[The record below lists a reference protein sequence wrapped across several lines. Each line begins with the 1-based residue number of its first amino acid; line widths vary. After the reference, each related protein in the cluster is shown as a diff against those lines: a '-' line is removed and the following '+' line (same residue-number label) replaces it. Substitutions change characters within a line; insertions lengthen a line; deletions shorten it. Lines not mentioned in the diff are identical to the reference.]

1 MDDTKC
7 KADAQQIIRRFCE
20 AVGGTR
26 EELSKALGVTRQ
38 AISNRIN
45 LGDIPPVW
53 FFRIADQYGASLDWL
68 YRGVGRKGF
77 GDFDPKAGA
86 SRVESMGRD
95 FLSFL
100 ERKGASKDLRRE
112 VFLLVLKFAEKG
124 VHGIDTLAIA
134 KESIIATLK
143 VMESLEA
150 SGDDY
155 AKACISLLNVA
166 FSEV

>member
-1 MDDTKC
+1 MDDTNR
-7 KADAQQIIRRFCE
+7 KADAQQVIRRFCE
-20 AVGGTR
+20 AVGGSR
-26 EELSKALGVTRQ
+26 EDLSKALGVTRQ

-45 LGDIPPVW
+45 LGDIPPAW

-77 GDFDPKAGA
+77 GDFEPKAGA

-100 ERKGASKDLRRE
+100 ERKGASLGLRRE

-124 VHGIDTLAIA
+124 AHGIDTLAIA
-134 KESIIATLK
+134 TESIFTTLK

-150 SGDDY
+150 SADDY
-155 AKACISLLNVA
+155 ANACISLLRVA
-166 FSEV
+166 FEEV